1 MSLDGHSKSSAGVQR
16 LLASAQPD
24 GSRTIAPEPRRTAV
38 LGMVVSLLLVLLVS
52 GDFARYV
59 RPEAPAGLIE
69 LSSGWRLASSRDVA
83 AAGPDV
89 SRPDFKGTG
98 WHDVRRM
105 PATVLQTLQ
114 DDGTYPNLYYGSN
127 LLTEVPQDLYQQD
140 WWYRTTFTAPAG
152 HTTYQLNFPGI
163 NYRAEIWLNGHLVAG
178 ADKVVGM
185 YVDHE
190 LDVTPWIEP
199 GQSNTLAVKVT
210 PERAMQDVNGVEL
223 ADSWFDW
230 INWNYLGYQGPNK
243 NPSNG
248 NSFVADRNA
257 GIWKPVYLRTSG
269 AVAIGDT
276 AVNSELPLP
285 STDTARLTIHSS
297 LRNFSADRVRGV
309 LRATISRPGKPDV
322 RVDQPVTLAP
332 GEEREVSFAPTD
344 FGDLVLNHPDL
355 WWPYTMGKPD
365 LYDLRLEFLQHG
377 AATDVKSQRFGVRT
391 ITQGRD
397 DDERFPELGTGG
409 SFYLQ
414 VNGRDFLVRGATYTP
429 DLLYRYDPDR
439 DDAILA
445 YARDLGLN
453 MLRLE
458 SKIPPERFVEQ
469 ADELGIPLMVGW
481 MCCNQWEKWPQWD
494 DEDRGVAQASMR
506 SQVAMLNSHASAFV
520 WANGSDGRPPPEV
533 LGWYHDILRQLHWQN
548 AVVDT
553 VSSYTTNAA
562 GERLWDGIQMA
573 GPYTWRPPS
582 YWFSGRYR
590 AARGASAEQG
600 DNEHIP
606 PFASLTKFIPPDK
619 LWPINDA
626 WYFHAGSNDGNAV
639 LNSIQRVINRRYG
652 VSSGAE
658 EFTRKAQLAHYEST
672 RAQFESFAALGWAG
686 HKMTIYWM
694 LNNHW
699 PSFFGNI
706 FDYYLRPGGA
716 YYGAKKGLRPLSA
729 VFDSYASGDHSQAS
743 VSAVNQTPSDATDL
757 RVRVRVYDLQGRVR
771 DDETSAALTVPS
783 GGATPAMTLPRMARD
798 SPVFFVRC
806 ELLGSDGDVISEN
819 VYWQSQRND
828 DVGDPNEDFAFQAN
842 QDSWADMTALNYM
855 TRVPLAV
862 TATRTTN
869 GAGQNIV
876 DIRLR
881 NTTAQVAFFERAE
894 VTSTRDGDEILPIEY
909 SDNYVT
915 VFPGET
921 VDLEAVVPSP
931 LATANWVRV
940 TGYNTPSVS
949 VPVT

>member
-1 MSLDGHSKSSAGVQR
+1 
-16 LLASAQPD
+16 
-24 GSRTIAPEPRRTAV
+24 
-38 LGMVVSLLLVLLVS
+38 
-52 GDFARYV
+52 
-59 RPEAPAGLIE
+59 
-69 LSSGWRLASSRDVA
+69 
-83 AAGPDV
+83 
-89 SRPDFKGTG
+89 
-98 WHDVRRM
+98 
-105 PATVLQTLQ
+105 
-114 DDGTYPNLYYGSN
+114 
-127 LLTEVPQDLYQQD
+127 
-140 WWYRTTFTAPAG
+140 
-152 HTTYQLNFPGI
+152 
-163 NYRAEIWLNGHLVAG
+163 
-178 ADKVVGM
+178 
-185 YVDHE
+185 
-190 LDVTPWIEP
+190 
-199 GQSNTLAVKVT
+199 VKVT
-210 PERAMQDVNGVEL
+210 PERAIQDVNGVEL

-248 NSFVADRNA
+248 NSFVPDRNA

-269 AVAIGDT
+269 VVAIGDT

-297 LRNFSADRVRGV
+297 LRNFSTDRVRGV

-332 GEEREVSFAPTD
+332 GEQREVSFTPTD
-344 FGDLVLNHPDL
+344 FGALVLNHPDL

-377 AATDVKSQRFGVRT
+377 KATDAKSQRFGVRT

-397 DDERFPELGTGG
+397 DDDRFPELGAGG

-458 SKIPPERFVEQ
+458 SKIPPERFVEH

-494 DEDRGVAQASMR
+494 DEDLGVAQASMR
-506 SQVAMLNSHASAFV
+506 SQVSMLRSHASAFV
-520 WANGSDGRPPPEV
+520 WANASDGRPPADV
-533 LGWYHDILRQLHWQN
+533 LDKYHDILRELHWQN
-548 AVVDT
+548 AIVDT
-553 VSSYTTNAA
+553 VSSYTTNSA

-639 LNSIQRVINRRYG
+639 LASIQRVINRRYG
-652 VSSGAE
+652 SSSGAE

-729 VFDSYASGDHSQAS
+729 VFDSYATGDHSQAS
-743 VSAVNQTPSDATDL
+743 VSVVNQTPSDATDL
-757 RVRVRVYDLQGRVR
+757 RVRVRVYDLQGRMR
-771 DDETSAALTVPS
+771 DDETSPTLTVPS
-783 GGATPAMTLPRMARD
+783 GGATPAMTLPREARD
-798 SPVFFVRC
+798 SPVFFVRA
-806 ELLGSDGDVISEN
+806 ELLGSGGDVISEN

-828 DVGDPNEDFAFQAN
+828 DVGDPNDDFAFQAN
-842 QDSWADMTALNYM
+842 QDTWADMTALNYM
-855 TRVPLAV
+855 TRVPLDV
-862 TATRTTN
+862 SATRATN
-869 GAGQNIV
+869 GAGQNVV

-881 NTTAQVAFFERAE
+881 NATTQVAFFERAE

-931 LATANWVRV
+931 LATANFVRV
-940 TGYNTPSVS
+940 TGYNTPAVAAPIS
-949 VPVT
+949 